1 MQGGRGGKRHAELE
15 MYKDMDG
22 RGMGS
27 MPGGMM
33 HSGGQHAGDVA
44 AFYGYPSHMDS
55 MMSSGCMLYLLSL
68 SLSLSLSRPLALS
81 LSRSLALSLSVHI
94 DVYIATRTV

>member
-1 MQGGRGGKRHAELE
+1 MQGGRGGKRQAELE

-22 RGMGS
+22 RSMGS

-33 HSGGQHAGDVA
+33 HGGGQHAGDVA

-55 MMSSGCMLYLLSL
+55 MMSSGYVPYLLSL
-68 SLSLSLSRPLALS
+68 SLSLSLSHYIYMYIHA
-81 LSRSLALSLSVHI
+81 
-94 DVYIATRTV
+94 YIAT